1 MYCSIG
7 LYGRSLWQVM
17 RRGAKVAIKQL
28 LKYGRHPPMHDP
40 HLHCHLRLHYLQ
52 HMIIMTKFCF
62 MFIVIIITVFTINI
76 IVLYRLQI
84 GCESCKLMLEGAGLG
99 GWEATL
105 GFFFLSSSASSSSS
119 SSSSSCSSSSSL
131 SSSSSPC
138 HHHLLLLYHNH
149 HFHHLLHNL
158 LHHHNHDD
166 HLFPIG
172 KHRQATEGK
181 CWKTIGILLRR
192 ISEGS
197 YLDYHII
204 NAMIMIRG
212 HP

>member
-1 MYCSIG
+1 MDDNNHCCQWGFCTCTGWPKNMYCSIG

-28 LKYGRHPPMHDP
+28 LKYGRHPPMHDL
-40 HLHCHLRLHYLQ
+40 HFHCHLRLHYLQ

-105 GFFFLSSSASSSSS
+105 GFFSLSSTSSSPFSSSS
-119 SSSSSCSSSSSL
+119 
-131 SSSSSPC
+131 C
-138 HHHLLLLYHNH
+138 HHHLLLL
-149 HFHHLLHNL
+149 FHHLLHCL
-158 LHHHNHDD
+158 LHH
-166 HLFPIG
+166 LPVIIIFFFFIII
-172 KHRQATEGK
+172 
-181 CWKTIGILLRR
+181 TIMM
-192 ISEGS
+192 
-197 YLDYHII
+197 II
-204 NAMIMIRG
+204 FSQ
-212 HP
+212 